1 MFARVVSQK
10 DVEEFCNEFRSG
22 VSVSKSGQEYIAKV
36 PYINN
41 SQKVFRANSWS
52 DLLIVLRNLS
62 DLTQE
67 QEENWLVAEGLL

>member
-22 VSVSKSGQEYIAKV
+22 VSVSESGQKYVANV

-41 SQKVFRANSWS
+41 SHQVIPASSWA
-52 DLLIVLRNLS
+52 DLLIALRNLS

>member
-22 VSVSKSGQEYIAKV
+22 VSVSESGQEYIAKV